1 MHRKVYGDSMDN
13 KVQVY
18 MIYGFL
24 ESGKTQFINFTTAQD
39 YFKQD
44 EPTLI
49 LQCEEGEEEYD
60 EAELKKLNT
69 TVETIDEF
77 EDFNPEAL
85 LALEAKHNP
94 DRVIIEY
101 NGMWSAKDIE
111 AHLPE
116 NWEIRQ
122 QITIVDGVTFET
134 YVANMRSLFAE
145 MIRNSELVI
154 MNRCHDVDKLNGY
167 KRTIM
172 SLNQAIEV
180 VFEDEEGEIDLP
192 ITDEDLPYDLKANPV
207 EIKPEDYGIF
217 YLDVWENPD
226 RYAGKMF
233 HIQTLVMKEPS
244 LPKNYFVAGRPAMTC
259 CADDLVFM
267 GLICKSKESK
277 NLNNKDSVD
286 MLVSVVKE
294 YRNDYGGE
302 GPVLYAESVT
312 KTAPMKDPVVNMV

>member
-1 MHRKVYGDSMDN
+1 MDQ
-13 KVQVY
+13 KIQVY

-24 ESGKTQFINFTTAQD
+24 ESGKTQFIDFTTSQD

-49 LQCEEGEEEYD
+49 IQCEEGMEEYD
-60 EAELKKLNT
+60 VDKLKELNT
-69 TVETIDEF
+69 SIETIEEF
-77 EDFNPEAL
+77 EDFNPEN
-85 LALEAKHNP
+85 LEAIAKKHNP
-94 DRVIIEY
+94 DRIIIEY

-111 AHLPE
+111 ERMPA
-116 NWEIRQ
+116 NFEIRQ

-134 YVANMRSLFAE
+134 YVTNMRSLFAE
-145 MIRNSELVI
+145 MVRNSELVI
-154 MNRCHDVDKLNGY
+154 MNRCRDIDKLQGY

-172 SLNQAIEV
+172 SLNQAVEV

-207 EIKPEDYGIF
+207 EIEPEDYGIF

-233 HIQTLVMKEPS
+233 HLQTMVMKEPS

-259 CADDLVFM
+259 CAD
-267 GLICKSKESK
+267 I
-277 NLNNKDSVD
+277 
-286 MLVSVVKE
+286 
-294 YRNDYGGE
+294 
-302 GPVLYAESVT
+302 A
-312 KTAPMKDPVVNMV
+312 